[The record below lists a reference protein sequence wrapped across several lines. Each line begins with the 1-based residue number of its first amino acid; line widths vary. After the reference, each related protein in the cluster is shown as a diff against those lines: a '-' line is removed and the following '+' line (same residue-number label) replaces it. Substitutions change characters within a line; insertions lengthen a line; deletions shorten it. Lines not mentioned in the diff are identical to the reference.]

1 MQNRQTHLNS
11 FSLQTKQSTIII
23 EQDFN
28 LTVGLSNPLELV
40 LLLNSVA
47 VSGVAAGVDEFI
59 SKALGDGAGAPE
71 GSLPAAL
78 GEEAEGLVDSPHWG
92 NIASLTTD
100 GTANTNTGGIFASA
114 AVLDSLDEDNDWV
127 LTGGK
132 VDEVEGLLDDPDG
145 HDLLA
150 GVTAVHH
157 EVVNEPLDEW
167 AVNLVESLVLISA
180 GGVWDHNLLLLVD
193 GNVVNESAIELVEIN
208 IAVSPLSKKLDV
220 LHV

>member
-1 MQNRQTHLNS
+1 M
-11 FSLQTKQSTIII
+11 
-23 EQDFN
+23 FN
-28 LTVGLSNPLELV
+28 LTVGLGDPFEFV
-40 LLLNSVA
+40 LLLDGVA

-167 AVNLVESLVLISA
+167 AVNLVEPLVLIPA
-180 GGVWDHNLLLLVD
+180 GGMWNHNLLLLVD
-193 GNVVNESAIELVEIN
+193 GDVVNESTVECLEVN
-208 IAVSPLSKKLDV
+208 FTVCPLAEK
-220 LHV
+220 LHVFHVGKRPDEPSQTTFG